1 MNLLLWYPVC
11 SFFSL
16 TKTFVTNFALFLS
29 TFPLESH
36 CVCRSNTTYCDG
48 SFRNHFFFHDLSPW
62 NSRNSSNGMES
73 TSIWFSLL
81 CIGLS
86 SNGVESISIW
96 FSLLCIGL
104 LLLLFAKW
112 LWTNEI
118 LHNKILLYFIHFLW
132 ELTTCVVY
140 NISTYEKLVVL
151 ESSKWARIPTSLQV
165 LVIYIP
171 CSPRFCHLL

>member
-16 TKTFVTNFALFLS
+16 TKTFVTSFALFLS

-62 NSRNSSNGMES
+62 NSRNSSNGVES
-73 TSIWFSLL
+73 TSM
-81 CIGLS
+81 
-86 SNGVESISIW
+86 W

-140 NISTYEKLVVL
+140 NMHVWETFYFWIIEVGTHSHF
-151 ESSKWARIPTSLQV
+151 SSSLRYLHTMLPQILPSFV
-165 LVIYIP
+165 KIAYQ
-171 CSPRFCHLL
+171 

>member
-16 TKTFVTNFALFLS
+16 TKTFVTSFALFLS
-29 TFPLESH
+29 TFSLESH

-48 SFRNHFFFHDLSPW
+48 SFRNHFFFHDLNPW
-62 NSRNSSNGMES
+62 NSRNSSNGVES
-73 TSIWFSLL
+73 TSM
-81 CIGLS
+81 
-86 SNGVESISIW
+86 W

-140 NISTYEKLVVL
+140 NISTYEKLIIF

-165 LVIYIP
+165 LGIYIP